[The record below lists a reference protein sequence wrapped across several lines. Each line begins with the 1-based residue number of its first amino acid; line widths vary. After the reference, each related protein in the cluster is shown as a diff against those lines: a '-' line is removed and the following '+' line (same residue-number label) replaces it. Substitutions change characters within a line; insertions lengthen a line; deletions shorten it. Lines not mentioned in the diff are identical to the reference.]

1 MHVDDVDLDRARVRV
16 HRNLSWR
23 KGGRWVVKTTKGE
36 DDVWL
41 ALPEFAVTPSR
52 DSLRDA
58 PGGRPGTA
66 GRSTGCCSRRVPA
79 SPLRGT
85 SIGKPLARLCELA
98 GVPRVTP
105 HGIRHQTASALLA
118 AGKSLTDVQYVLR
131 HKTQRLTSD
140 LYGHMADDARG
151 HAAVV
156 LDELSPAR

>member
-1 MHVDDVDLDRARVRV
+1 V
-16 HRNLSWR
+16 HRNPSWR
-23 KGGRWVVKTTKGE
+23 KDGRWIIKTTKGE

-41 ALPEFAVTPSR
+41 ALPEFAVNAIKR
-52 DSLRDA
+52 HCAARGV
-58 PGGRPGTA
+58 GGLGRLA
-66 GRSTGCCSRRVPA
+66 GARAAVHGACRHPIAGHV
-79 SPLRGT
+79 L
-85 SIGKPLARLCELA
+85 GKPLTRLCELA

-131 HKTQRLTSD
+131 HKNQRLTSD

-156 LDELSPAR
+156 LDELSPDR